1 MKILHTVESY
11 YPEISGM
18 AEVVKQLS
26 ERLVAL
32 GHEVTVVTRKIEARK
47 STLINGVKIKEFNI
61 QGNWVNGITGDTK
74 EYEAFLLRD
83 DYDILTNFACQQ
95 WMTDVA
101 LPLLLKLKAK
111 KVFVPTGLS
120 GLLWDEYND
129 YYEQMKTWMHA
140 YDMTVFLSNN
150 YMDINF
156 ARKIGITKKCIIPNG
171 AGADEF
177 LRPEKINIRKKLGI
191 PETDFFILHVGTYTG
206 VKGHAEAIRIYLKS
220 KIKKGVMV
228 FIAFKHK
235 EFIHYTKFNK
245 RFFLWK
251 LLNFFPRKKIIITL
265 LDREETVAALKA
277 ADLFFFPSQIE
288 CSPIVLFEAMAGK
301 TSFLSTDVGNVR
313 EIIEWSNGGE
323 ILPTFID
330 DKGFSH
336 AQINE
341 SAEQLNALYTDVS
354 RRDQLAQQ
362 GFQAWKKKFSWEII
376 AKQYEQLY
384 LNLLMQQEK

>member
-32 GHEVTVVTRKIEARK
+32 GHDVTVVSRKIETRT

-61 QGNWVNGITGDTK
+61 QGNWVNGITGDK
-74 EYEAFLLRD
+74 QEYENFLLQD
-83 DYDILTNFACQQ
+83 EYDIITNFACQQ

-101 LPLLLKLKAK
+101 LPLLPKLKAK

-120 GLLWDEYND
+120 GLLWNEYND
-129 YYEQMKTWMHA
+129 YYEQMKTWMLS
-140 YDMTVFLSNN
+140 YDMTVFLSSN
-150 YMDINF
+150 YRDINF
-156 ARKIGITKKCIIPNG
+156 ARTIGVTKRCIIPNG
-171 AGADEF
+171 AASDEF
-177 LRPEKINIRKKLGI
+177 SKPDKVNIREKLGI
-191 PETDFFILHVGTYTG
+191 HSADFFILHVGTYTG

-228 FIAFKHK
+228 FVAFKHE
-235 EFIHYTKFNK
+235 EFIDYTKFNK
-245 RFFLWK
+245 RFFLWR

-265 LDREETVAALKA
+265 LNREDTVAAHKA
-277 ADLFFFPSQIE
+277 ADLFLFPSQIE

-301 TSFLSTDVGNVR
+301 TPFLSTDVGNVR

-336 AQINE
+336 AQIKE
-341 SAEQLNALYTDVS
+341 SAEQLNALYDDVS
-354 RRDQLAQQ
+354 RRKQLAQQ
-362 GFQAWKKKFSWEII
+362 GFQAWEKKFSWEII
-376 AKQYEQLY
+376 TKRYEQMY
-384 LNLLMQQEK
+384 SNLLTHQEK